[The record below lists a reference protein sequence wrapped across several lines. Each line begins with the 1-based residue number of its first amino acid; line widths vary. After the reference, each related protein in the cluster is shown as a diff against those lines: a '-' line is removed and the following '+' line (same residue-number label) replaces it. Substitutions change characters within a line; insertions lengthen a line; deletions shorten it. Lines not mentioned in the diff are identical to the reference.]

1 MVGKGTE
8 MTPAPALV
16 AMLMGL
22 ASARVH
28 RVDHALEGSPIR
40 LQAEP
45 NLSPLSSPAQQPRL
59 LLQAQGPLQGREPTG
74 LTPKL
79 SGELACFLHGSSP
92 GHSPPGRGSLT
103 TPLGQWPLLEHR
115 LPPLPGRSQSNKICR
130 FLSIKPP
137 VYIYVGD
144 I

>member
-40 LQAEP
+40 LEAEP

-59 LLQAQGPLQGREPTG
+59 LLQAQGPPQGRE
-74 LTPKL
+74 
-79 SGELACFLHGSSP
+79 A
-92 GHSPPGRGSLT
+92 
-103 TPLGQWPLLEHR
+103 HR
-115 LPPLPGRSQSNKICR
+115 ADSQAVR
-130 FLSIKPP
+130 
-137 VYIYVGD
+137 
-144 I
+144 